1 MPEDAHPEKAEF
13 LSISEPPIAP
23 ALEPTPVV
31 APGLENALLL
41 PEPKPKPRGIAPLW
55 HTLLLVAAILGFSY
69 WGADRKNPIDV
80 VPVPHAADKT
90 PATKTPVEEKAPR
103 TSSVRLIRYG
113 LSGALELALV
123 GWVAIGVRL
132 RGIPFRSLFGAL
144 PKDLNHVTMELGIAA
159 VFWILAMVILGTFAL
174 TWNAVSGRVYQHQ
187 LKSQQAT
194 STGST
199 DHTASAPQAAS
210 KAPAPKSPKQQQ
222 KEMIGKLMEL
232 APATGVEIAS
242 WALLCLLVGFSEEL
256 IFRGYL
262 QLQGIAFLRGV
273 PMGVVFC
280 ALVFGFAHGYQGL
293 RGICLITIYGGL
305 FSGITLLRRSLFP
318 GIVAHSWHDF
328 FTGMLLAFIRSTH
341 LLDKLQS

>member
-1 MPEDAHPEKAEF
+1 MPAENQPEIELGSAEAIE
-13 LSISEPPIAP
+13 LAAPP
-23 ALEPTPVV
+23 
-31 APGLENALLL
+31 
-41 PEPKPKPRGIAPLW
+41 PEPKPLARRGVAPIW

-80 VPVPHAADKT
+80 VPVPHAADKS
-90 PATKTPVEEKAPR
+90 PASKAPASEQAPR

-123 GWVAIGVRL
+123 GWVAIGVRM

-144 PKDLNHVTMELGIAA
+144 PKDLNHVTMEVGIAA
-159 VFWILAMVILGTFAL
+159 GFWILAMTILITFAL
-174 TWNAVSGRVYQHQ
+174 TWDAVSGRVYEHR

-194 STGST
+194 STDSA

-210 KAPAPKSPKQQQ
+210 KAPAPKSPRQQQ

-232 APATGVEIAS
+232 APATGVEIGC
-242 WALLCLLVGFSEEL
+242 WGLLCLVVGFSEEL
-256 IFRGYL
+256 VFRGYL
-262 QLQGIAFLRGV
+262 QLQGIAFLRGI

-280 ALVFGFAHGYQGL
+280 ALVFGFAHGYQGM
-293 RGICLITIYGGL
+293 RGICIIAIFGAL
-305 FSGITLLRRSLFP
+305 FSGITLLRRNLFP
-318 GIVAHSWHDF
+318 GMVAHSWHDF
-328 FTGMLLAFIRSTH
+328 FVGILLAFFRSTH